1 MNRAHNV
8 NYEPCA
14 RSEEQK
20 AAQAP
25 ASPEIQRGS
34 PSRIAFAL
42 SVSEM

>member
-1 MNRAHNV
+1 MSPALDL
-8 NYEPCA
+8 
-14 RSEEQK
+14 EEQK

-25 ASPEIQRGS
+25 VSPEIQRGS